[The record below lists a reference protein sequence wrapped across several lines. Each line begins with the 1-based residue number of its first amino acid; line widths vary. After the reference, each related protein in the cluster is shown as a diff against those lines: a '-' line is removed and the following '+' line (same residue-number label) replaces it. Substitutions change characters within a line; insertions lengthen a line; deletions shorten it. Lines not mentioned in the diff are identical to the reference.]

1 MLQYDNLGRLT
12 RRTIDPGL
20 GGAGLVWTWTYD
32 NAAGKGKGLIAREA
46 GLSGFQKVYTYDS
59 LSRLSRVAVTIAG
72 STYTSSTD
80 YDTYGRVKKIH
91 YPDSFWV
98 ENFYSTSNYDLYQVR
113 DSNSHT
119 WWDAED
125 YDYAGR
131 IIEYDLAGTNM
142 TTTTTLL
149 AGSSFIKEV
158 RSKRGSVDLLHME
171 YDFDNH
177 GNLTWRKD
185 TSRRHEEEFTYDNL
199 NRLDQQ
205 RQKTSGGSWGSWTNL
220 ADYDNLGNITAKAG
234 VTGSFTYGSTR
245 PHAVTSV
252 GGVNYT
258 YNNNGNVKLRGDHP
272 IWWTAFNKPLSIF
285 SDDAS
290 YSFYYDNDFNRIIE
304 TIYGEGFSR
313 VKINPSALYQVE
325 IEDGVKTRRRHIP
338 TPVGVVGVSRY
349 DESDNTTTRRY
360 FLKDHLGSS
369 SVVAD
374 DSGTVQSNYSYDAWG
389 NPRNA
394 SNWSALSAWP
404 DYEADEGFTG
414 HEMMSSL
421 ELVHMNGRVYDPLIG
436 RFLSPDIFIQAEGN
450 LQNYNRYSYVLNNP
464 LKYVDPSGN
473 EFFTFFAT
481 IIAIGEGLGGYELFL
496 LFFTAGF
503 LDAYVESGD
512 VGVSLKAGLISGA
525 NAYFAH
531 EIGTW
536 FKDGW
541 AADAFNSPSLANV
554 VKATFHGVRGGIT
567 AELSGGK
574 FRAGAGAA
582 FFGDYGGGL
591 AGEYTGGGVG
601 SGLIASA
608 ILGGTA
614 SEIGGGK
621 FSNGALSGAMTF
633 LLNTAMHRDSSQNEE
648 EDLNYT
654 VAQYNTETTSQS
666 GWGVLGRLTF
676 QGAKWLGRQ
685 GKRAWNKLKVWRQ
698 TRKLAS
704 INKGIDDL
712 IKRGTVTKDTKY
724 TLQVDLTGGSRV
736 ATQTFGKL
744 FKGLNQT
751 VKQRPKGP
759 VTIVKLPDKTLR
771 ANLRH
776 YSSGRNLPTIQINHP
791 LERVVKFRF
800 TD

>member
-1 MLQYDNLGRLT
+1 
-12 RRTIDPGL
+12 
-20 GGAGLVWTWTYD
+20 
-32 NAAGKGKGLIAREA
+32 
-46 GLSGFQKVYTYDS
+46 
-59 LSRLSRVAVTIAG
+59 
-72 STYTSSTD
+72 
-80 YDTYGRVKKIH
+80 
-91 YPDSFWV
+91 
-98 ENFYSTSNYDLYQVR
+98 
-113 DSNSHT
+113 
-119 WWDAED
+119 
-125 YDYAGR
+125 
-131 IIEYDLAGTNM
+131 M

-338 TPVGVVGVSRY
+338 TPVGVVGVSNY

-374 DSGTVQSNYSYDAWG
+374 DSGMAQSNYSYDAWG

-394 SNWSALSAWP
+394 SDWSALSAWP

-512 VGVSLKAGLISGA
+512 VGVSLKAGLISGTS
-525 NAYFAH
+525 AYFAH

-541 AADAFNSPSLANV
+541 AADAFNSPTLANV
-554 VKATFHGVRGGIT
+554 VKATFHGVRGGIA

-574 FRAGAGAA
+574 FGAGAGAA

-591 AGEYTGGGVG
+591 AGEYIGGGVG
-601 SGLIASA
+601 TGLIVSA

-633 LLNTAMHRDSSQNEE
+633 LLNTAAHSK
-648 EDLNYT
+648 
-654 VAQYNTETTSQS
+654 ASQS
-666 GWGVLGRLTF
+666 REQF
-676 QGAKWLGRQ
+676 
-685 GKRAWNKLKVWRQ
+685 
-698 TRKLAS
+698 
-704 INKGIDDL
+704 NKGDIKIIEAKVRVNGFGMGPETDNQVEELIDGL
-712 IKRGTVTKDTKY
+712 KLLENMPLGVTNSREA
-724 TLQVDLTGGSRV
+724 VAWIGSIIGNNAAQIGSSSIYEDIVRNYV
-736 ATQTFGKL
+736 SIFNK
-744 FKGLNQT
+744 
-751 VKQRPKGP
+751 KGP
-759 VTIVKLPDKTLR
+759 FEVYISFEYKIFVEQNTGFFRRLFYGKNNWYRPTPVVNQKVSGNFYGGFASGKAAFEAGFGELSKLHIKAKDNFFAQAR
-771 ANLRH
+771 
-776 YSSGRNLPTIQINHP
+776 RNFGN
-791 LERVVKFRF
+791 
-800 TD
+800 